1 MLFMATLRPR
11 RASLIPPL
19 LCPARVSSPSSREWR
34 LVNGPTVVG
43 RDRDCTIR
51 IDSTTISR
59 RHARIVVTASETTVE
74 DLGSKNGTQVNGH
87 PVTSPVVLNDGDALQ
102 VGSITLT
109 YRVIDVPP
117 STVTVLR
124 QT

>member
-1 MLFMATLRPR
+1 M
-11 RASLIPPL
+11 
-19 LCPARVSSPSSREWR
+19 
-34 LVNGPTVVG
+34 
-43 RDRDCTIR
+43 RDCTIR

-59 RHARIVVTASETTVE
+59 RHARIVVTAGETTIE

-102 VGSITLT
+102 VGLILT
-109 YRVIDVPP
+109 YRVIDAPP